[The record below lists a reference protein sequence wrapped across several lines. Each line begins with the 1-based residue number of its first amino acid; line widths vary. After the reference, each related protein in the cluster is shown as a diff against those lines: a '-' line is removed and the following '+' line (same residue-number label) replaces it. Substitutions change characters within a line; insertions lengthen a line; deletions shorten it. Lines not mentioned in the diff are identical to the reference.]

1 MFKITSYIITIR
13 DHVEAQLYIVFCLLL
28 YEACEQYRIYPH
40 VEEEGTGKEL
50 SKILYL
56 KL

>member
-28 YEACEQYRIYPH
+28 YEACEKYRIYPH